1 MPLPPHRARAQVRLW
16 RRLACATLL
25 VLLLASYWIAL
36 RALGSGPAEGTPA
49 TVYPTP
55 ALDLHTPRI
64 N

>member
-1 MPLPPHRARAQVRLW
+1 MNHRFPLL
-16 RRLACATLL
+16 LACLL
-25 VLLLASYWIAL
+25 LLLASYWIAL